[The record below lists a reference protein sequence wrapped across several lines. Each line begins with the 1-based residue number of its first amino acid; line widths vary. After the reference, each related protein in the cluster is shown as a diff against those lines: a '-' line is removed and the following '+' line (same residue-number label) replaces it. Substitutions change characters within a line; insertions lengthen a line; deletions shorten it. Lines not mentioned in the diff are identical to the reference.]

1 VAGPGLGPC
10 PVAGTVTSNAEPLA
24 SAGKVFQLLV
34 LGSYLSVLF
43 ISLPS
48 FILDNLLLSLILLL
62 LLHIFH
68 FLFC

>member
-1 VAGPGLGPC
+1 M
-10 PVAGTVTSNAEPLA
+10 AGTVTSNAEPLA